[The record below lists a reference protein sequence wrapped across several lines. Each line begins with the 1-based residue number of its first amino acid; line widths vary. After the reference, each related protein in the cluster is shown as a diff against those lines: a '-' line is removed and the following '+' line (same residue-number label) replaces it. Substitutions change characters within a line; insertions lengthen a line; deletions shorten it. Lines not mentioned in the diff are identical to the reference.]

1 MISPRDLPKSDGMTS
16 SQATYARDNYALYRL
31 EARLPNEYVGRPTK
45 RQIILDAADH
55 IESQQE
61 QISSLN
67 RKLAAREDQLKK
79 MVQKVV
85 SHGEEKAALAADLK
99 KCYTKLDGIKDALI
113 KHHHDKNFEKFYE
126 SIESIMVCGK
136 DVIKDDKKEDTQDK
150 DKNNE
155 EEQMYT
161 LHCN

>member
-1 MISPRDLPKSDGMTS
+1 MTS

-31 EARLPNEYVGRPTK
+31 EARLPNEYHGRPTK

-55 IESQQE
+55 IESQQV
-61 QISSLN
+61 QIAELT
-67 RKLAAREDQLKK
+67 RKLAAREDQLKNVVK
-79 MVQKVV
+79 KVV
-85 SHGEEKAALAADLK
+85 TQSKEKAALAADLK

-113 KHHHDKNFEKFYE
+113 KHKNDEDHETFYRR
-126 SIESIMVCGK
+126 IESIMVCGK

-155 EEQMYT
+155 EE
-161 LHCN
+161 